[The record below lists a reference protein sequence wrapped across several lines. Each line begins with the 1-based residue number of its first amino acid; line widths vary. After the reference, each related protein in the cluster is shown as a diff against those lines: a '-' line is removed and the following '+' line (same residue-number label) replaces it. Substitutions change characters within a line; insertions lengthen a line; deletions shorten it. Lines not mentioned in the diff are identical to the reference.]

1 MVSGAVLAT
10 ARLRGGRSFPPYQDA
25 CDRRRTEYS
34 GRDHVAD
41 SASLVSGLAGRYATA
56 LFELAE
62 EADRLPEVERDLAA
76 VKEALVDSAD
86 LRDLISSPIYTR
98 EQQAAGVAGVASAM
112 ELGDLVRNM
121 LSVMAAKRRLF
132 VLPATCD
139 AFVRLLAEKRG
150 EVTAEVTAAAKLTKA
165 QQTALAK
172 ALKQSVGKDV
182 KLNVAVD
189 ESLIA
194 GLVVKV
200 GSRMIDTSVRARLAG
215 LQNAMREV
223 G

>member
-1 MVSGAVLAT
+1 M
-10 ARLRGGRSFPPYQDA
+10 
-25 CDRRRTEYS
+25 
-34 GRDHVAD
+34 AD

-62 EADRLPEVERDLAA
+62 EADTLSEVETDLAA
-76 VKEALVDSAD
+76 VKGALDESAD
-86 LRDLISSPIYTR
+86 LRDLIASPIYSR
-98 EQQAAGVAGVASAM
+98 EEQAAGVEAVAKAM
-112 ELGDLVRNM
+112 GLGDLIRNM
-121 LSVMAAKRRLF
+121 LGVMAAKRRLF
-132 VLPATCD
+132 ALPATCD
-139 AFVRLLAEKRG
+139 AFAALLAEKRG
-150 EVTAEVTAAAKLTKA
+150 EVTADVTAAAKLTKA

-172 ALKQSVGKDV
+172 ALKETVGKDV

-200 GSRMIDTSVRARLAG
+200 GSRMIDTSVRAKLAG
-215 LQNAMREV
+215 LQNAMKEV